1 MGEYPCDGCIIAP
14 AETIC
19 QHLFCKFFS
28 AARVSPLGG
37 KFLKKVCKMISAV
50 DFADTQQSQTCKK
63 RVGGKEQKAFDIADL
78 KQVQEKTKKL
88 IYSDNID

>member
-1 MGEYPCDGCIIAP
+1 
-14 AETIC
+14 
-19 QHLFCKFFS
+19 
-28 AARVSPLGG
+28 
-37 KFLKKVCKMISAV
+37 MISAV
-50 DFADTQQSQTCKK
+50 DFADIQQSQTCKK